1 MLFEVICYYYIF
13 SEVYYFRVLMSFGT
27 RTVIVKL

>member
-1 MLFEVICYYYIF
+1 MSKVVCYYYIF
-13 SEVYYFRVLMSFGT
+13 SEVYYFRALMSFGT